1 MVRKIFMLSIGVGFC
16 IKGIAQPVLHWPED
30 TAKAQEMVAL
40 YSDALKNQHYEEA
53 ISPFEWLLENAP
65 NLNLSLYVNGEKLY
79 KALASEVTDRALQ
92 QKYQERV
99 LALYDLRIRHFQDT
113 GSVMH
118 RKAHAAYQYYKNREE
133 KYEALFSIFE
143 TAFQVGKAY
152 FTESAL
158 VAYMDV
164 IRLYKLENGNLSDAE
179 ILNRYSQITEVLQQ
193 RKEPDNAD
201 DIDKKQALVDGLL
214 LKTIE
219 MDCTTISERFGAPFL
234 EQENDLVKAKRIV
247 ALSLAYK
254 CKDLPVFLKAAKVV
268 QRHDPDF
275 GLAKLIAIMSD
286 ARQEYETAERYY
298 LEAESLASDTAK
310 KAEIHYAL
318 ALHYQRRGM
327 KASARNHALK
337 AADVDQYRKD
347 ANKMI
352 GDLYFSS
359 YEACKEEESTV
370 SSRAIYIAAYEMY
383 KKAGHTEM
391 MEAARAQFPSREEV
405 FQETYAEGQTI
416 KAGCWINENVKIQC
430 RPEQQ

>member
-1 MVRKIFMLSIGVGFC
+1 MIRKIFILSIGIGFC
-16 IKGIAQPVLHWPED
+16 IKGMAQPAVNWPED
-30 TAKAQEMVAL
+30 TAKAREMVAL
-40 YSDALKNQHYEEA
+40 YGDALKNQHYEEA
-53 ISPFEWLLENAP
+53 EPPFEWLLQNAP
-65 NLNLSLYVNGEKLY
+65 NLSLSLYINGEKLY
-79 KALASEVTDRALQ
+79 KALAAEATDP
-92 QKYQERV
+92 V
-99 LALYDLRIRHFQDT
+99 LRQRYHEQVLTLYDLRIRYFQDT

-133 KYEALFSIFE
+133 KYEILFNIFE
-143 TAFQVGKAY
+143 TAFQAGKAY

-164 IRLYKLENGNLSDAE
+164 IRLYKLENATLSDAE
-179 ILNRYSQITEVLQQ
+179 ILDRYGQITEALQQ
-193 RKEPDNAD
+193 RKAPDNAD

-219 MDCTTISERFGAPFL
+219 MDCATIHERFGTPFL
-234 EQENDLVKAKRIV
+234 EQENDLTKAKRIV

-254 CKDLPVFLKAAKVV
+254 CKDLPIFLKAARVV
-268 QRHDPDF
+268 QLHDPDF

-286 ARQEYETAERYY
+286 AREEYDTAEYYY
-298 LEAESLASDTAK
+298 LQAESLAQDTGR
-310 KAEIHYAL
+310 KAEIHYTL

-327 KASARNHALK
+327 KTLARNHALQ
-337 AADVDQYRKD
+337 AAKVDQFRKD
-347 ANKMI
+347 AYKMI

-359 YEACKEEESTV
+359 YEACKEGK
-370 SSRAIYIAAYEMY
+370 SRVGDCAVYIAAYEMY
-383 KKAGHTEM
+383 KKAGHIEM
-391 MEAARAQFPSREEV
+391 MAAARAQFPTIEEV